1 SRLLNGQMSRDI
13 RMKNN
18 RALTLQ
24 VTGSNLLNMVNFGAI
39 DTVVNSPT
47 FGHVISVRAMR
58 SVQLNLRFR
67 F

>member
-1 SRLLNGQMSRDI
+1 
-13 RMKNN
+13 MKNN
-18 RALTLQ
+18 RALTVQ
-24 VTGSNLLNMVNFGAI
+24 VTGSNLLNRVNFGAI